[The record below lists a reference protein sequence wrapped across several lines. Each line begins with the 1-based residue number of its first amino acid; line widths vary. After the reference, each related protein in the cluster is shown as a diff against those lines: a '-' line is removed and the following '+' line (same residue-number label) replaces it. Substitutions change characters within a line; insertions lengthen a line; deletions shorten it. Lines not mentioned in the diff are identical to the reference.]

1 MFNIGDKI
9 VLPMHGAGVI
19 EAIEEKEILGNRR
32 KYYILRIPLDD
43 LKVMIPLDN
52 IDGVGIRQI
61 ISKDEVEGILAVL
74 EANETKMP
82 QNWNRRYR
90 ANIDRMKTGDIYE
103 VAEVV
108 RNLVLR
114 DREKSLSTGE
124 RKILNN
130 ARQILVSELILAT
143 DLSVEEV
150 NQMIEDAIREESAR
164 EESSL

>member
-1 MFNIGDKI
+1 MYNIGDKI
-9 VLPMHGAGVI
+9 VYPMHGAGII
-19 EAIEEKEILGNRR
+19 EAIEEKEILGVRR
-32 KYYILRIPLDD
+32 KYYIMKMPLDD
-43 LKVMIPLDN
+43 MRVMIPLDT
-52 IDGVGIRQI
+52 IDGIGIRQVI
-61 ISKDEVEGILAVL
+61 PNEEVEKVIAVL

-90 ANIDRMKTGDIYE
+90 ANMDRLKTGDVYE

-130 ARQILVSELILAT
+130 AKQILLSEIILAT
-143 DLSVEEV
+143 GLVEDEV
-150 NQMIEDAIREESAR
+150 KGLIEESIR
-164 EESSL
+164 